1 MTAEEMIMERY
12 AMLLDRKITV
22 MQKIRDI
29 QITDD
34 SVRNQLLPLTDE
46 YRELES
52 HLNCLLTAMENK

>member
-12 AMLLDRKITV
+12 ARLLERKITV

-29 QITDD
+29 SITDATI
-34 SVRNQLLPLTDE
+34 RNDLLPLTDE

-52 HLNCLLTAMENK
+52 HLDCLLTAMENK

>member
-29 QITDD
+29 QITDE

-46 YRELES
+46 YREIES
-52 HLNCLLTAMENK
+52 HLNCLLTAMENN

>member
-12 AMLLDRKITV
+12 ATLLDRKITV

-29 QITDD
+29 QITDE

-52 HLNCLLTAMENK
+52 HLNCLLTAMENN

>member
-29 QITDD
+29 QITDE

-52 HLNCLLTAMENK
+52 HLNCLLTAMENN

>member
-29 QITDD
+29 QITDE